1 MSLGYTAL
9 EDDLF
14 VPKGYYTNEKDGIPV
29 IFDSGCTHAMAP
41 VKTDVIGK
49 ITPTNKLM
57 NGLGATVRVVG
68 VGTVG
73 WSFKD
78 DYRVMRKVLVKAY
91 LVPTSKV
98 SLFSPQQ
105 YFK

>member
-1 MSLGYTAL
+1 M
-9 EDDLF
+9 
-14 VPKGYYTNEKDGIPV
+14 PKGYYTNEKDGIPV

-73 WSFKD
+73 WSFRD

-105 YFK
+105 YFKQTGV